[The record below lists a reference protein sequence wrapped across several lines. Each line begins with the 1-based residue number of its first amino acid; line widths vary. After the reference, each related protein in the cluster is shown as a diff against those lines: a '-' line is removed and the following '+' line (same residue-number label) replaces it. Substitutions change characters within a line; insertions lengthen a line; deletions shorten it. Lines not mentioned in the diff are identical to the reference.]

1 MRARVSGRSS
11 LLGLPLEVACSHR
24 PSTQNL
30 SSVAVT
36 KSQDDTE
43 ANNYETMKRTTTYTL
58 VRALES
64 EMIKKVKAGKAQVA
78 ETKQD
83 FR

>member
-1 MRARVSGRSS
+1 MSVRSIGWS
-11 LLGLPLEVACSHR
+11 ASRGGILS
-24 PSTQNL
+24 PSVRSDP

-43 ANNYETMKRTTTYTL
+43 ASNYETIKRSATYAL

-64 EMIKKVKAGKAQVA
+64 EMMKKVEAGKAQVA
-78 ETKQD
+78 EMRRH